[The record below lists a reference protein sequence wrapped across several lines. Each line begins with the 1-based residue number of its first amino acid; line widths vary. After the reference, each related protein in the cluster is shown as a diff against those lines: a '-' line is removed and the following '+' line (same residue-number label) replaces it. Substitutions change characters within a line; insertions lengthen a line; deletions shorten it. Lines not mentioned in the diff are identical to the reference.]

1 MHEFT
6 SSILRCLIFQDRIL
20 IYSPLNF
27 CLIPSCFLRLP
38 ILPGFRIFSRSRHRA
53 IWSLVMANE
62 PFELVRRQ
70 VGTVVVWGCLGD
82 VNLSRDVLT
91 VCQLCHTVLTF
102 DFEASATSASTN
114 VQADMSG
121 WCHATLLRLSHGVRS
136 RRLEVNQQ
144 SSQVKALS
152 SRWLGKEMERVRERN
167 QFRINSRVPSWSIP
181 DFPNCFFG
189 RVSSFLVILSL
200 WISGL
205 PTWQVVLYTDQQNAK
220 ARYRAAEACAQ
231 QTPRTSTKWIESPI
245 ESLIESN

>member
-1 MHEFT
+1 M
-6 SSILRCLIFQDRIL
+6 SICL
-20 IYSPLNF
+20 
-27 CLIPSCFLRLP
+27 
-38 ILPGFRIFSRSRHRA
+38 
-53 IWSLVMANE
+53 E
-62 PFELVRRQ
+62 
-70 VGTVVVWGCLGD
+70 
-82 VNLSRDVLT
+82 SRDVLI

-152 SRWLGKEMERVRERN
+152 SRWLGKECENVRERS

-189 RVSSFLVILSL
+189 RVSSFLVILVFES
-200 WISGL
+200 
-205 PTWQVVLYTDQQNAK
+205 QVCPPGRWCCIQTNRMQKQDIEQLKPVHSKRLGPVQN
-220 ARYRAAEACAQ
+220 E
-231 QTPRTSTKWIESPI
+231 
-245 ESLIESN
+245 